1 MHSSYSPGH
10 SAGGCR
16 NNLALFATNPQY
28 LLTVFDEDTSD
39 RGSSESSSS
48 SDEDGGGAGSKGR
61 ITYDVSRGLGGTSLN
76 VRLHEFADKGRKYKC
91 QIVCGHHI
99 LLGADRY
106 GRPW

>member
-28 LLTVFDEDTSD
+28 LLTVFDDDAND

-76 VRLHEFADKGRKYKC
+76 VRLHEFADKGRKYKY

-99 LLGADRY
+99 LLGSDRC